1 MTAPQENPET
11 EVADSAALRFLTPDV
26 CRIHLG
32 THEALHVTIQGE
44 RIYGGV
50 YAAYAFPVAYPE
62 GYISLI
68 HTGSGGKEVE
78 IGIIRDLKEFPEP
91 DASLVRQALQRR
103 YFIHT
108 ITSIRRIGWRYGYI
122 GMEAD
127 TDKGAVSF
135 MMRWKHD
142 RAVNYGRRGK
152 VLIDVD
158 ENRYLIPDVEALPG
172 RQMNEFR
179 RYIYW

>member
-1 MTAPQENPET
+1 MTAPRENSET
-11 EVADSAALRFLTPDV
+11 EVADRTTVRFLAPHV

-32 THEALHVTIQGE
+32 SHQALHVTVQDE

-50 YAAYAFPVAYPE
+50 YAAYAFPVAYPD

-68 HTGSGGKEVE
+68 YTGSGGKEVE

-103 YFIHT
+103 YFIHI

-122 GMEAD
+122 GLEAE
-127 TDKGAVSF
+127 TDKGSVNV

-142 RAVNYGRRGK
+142 RAVNYGPRGK

-158 ENRYLIPDVEALPG
+158 ENRYLIPDVEALPA
-172 RQMNEFR
+172 RQVSEFR